1 MNSTRRE
8 ALKVG
13 AAVVALSAG
22 LGAAQAAAGRRRFPK
37 GFLWGAATA
46 GHQVEGNNTN
56 SDLWFLEHLP
66 GSVFAEP
73 SGDACNSFE
82 LWPKDLDLVKSL
94 GLSSYRFSLEWSRI
108 EPEPGRWSIAM
119 FDHYLRMVEGCH
131 ARGLRPLVT
140 FNHFT
145 APRWFAAAGGWMS
158 AEAPARFAAFCDRAA
173 RHLGDGLHAAIT
185 INEPNLPALLGYI
198 GLPPPLLAQQRRMLE
213 DAAKRLG
220 VERFM
225 PLNVM
230 HPDDYPSVLPSL
242 LAGHRAAREAIKAA
256 QPRLAVGVSLAIV
269 DDQAVGDPARRD
281 AKRALL
287 YQPWLE
293 LARDDDF
300 IGVQN
305 YERSRIGP
313 EGPLPPPAGARSGQT
328 APELWPGSL
337 AGAVRYA
344 HEVSGRPVLVT
355 EHGVSTEN
363 DADRQWMIEEGLAG
377 LHQVMQEGVPVLGYY
392 HWSLLDNYE
401 WIFGYR
407 PKFGLATVDRR
418 TFERRAKPSAA
429 ALTRIARSNAL

>member
-1 MNSTRRE
+1 MR
-8 ALKVG
+8 G
-13 AAVVALSAG
+13 LSAVAVATTMAP
-22 LGAAQAAAGRRRFPK
+22 GAFGAVQARVFPED
-37 GFLWGAATA
+37 FLWGAATA
-46 GHQVEGNNTN
+46 GHQIEGNNTN

-66 GSVFAEP
+66 GSVFVEP
-73 SGDACNSFE
+73 SGDACNSLE
-82 LWPKDLDLVKSL
+82 LWSQDLDLVKSMGL
-94 GLSSYRFSLEWSRI
+94 GAYRFSLEWSRI
-108 EPEPGRWSIAM
+108 EPEAGRWSTAM
-119 FDHYLRMVEGCH
+119 LDHYLRIVEGCH
-131 ARGLRPLVT
+131 ARGLKPVLT

-145 APRWFAAAGGWMS
+145 SPRWFAAAGGWAS
-158 AEAPARFAAFCDRAA
+158 AEAPRRFADFCDRAA
-173 RHLGDGLHAAIT
+173 RHLGDGLQSAIT
-185 INEPNLPALLGYI
+185 FNEPNLPGLLAYL
-198 GLPPPLLAQQRRMLE
+198 GLPPPLLAQQRQMLE
-213 DAAKRLG
+213 NAAKQLG

-230 HPDDYPSVLPSL
+230 HPDDYPAVLPSL

-256 QPRLAVGVSLAIV
+256 QPRLPVGVSLAIV

-281 AKRALL
+281 AKRAAL
-287 YQPWLE
+287 YEPWLE

-344 HEVSGRPVLVT
+344 HAVCGRPVMVT
-355 EHGVSTEN
+355 EHGVGTEN

-377 LHQVMQEGVPVLGYY
+377 LHQAMQEGVPVLGYF
-392 HWSLLDNYE
+392 HWSLLDNFE

-407 PKFGLATVDRR
+407 PKFGLASVDRR

-429 ALTRIARSNAL
+429 VLGRIARRNAL